1 MPARTFE
8 IRLNGLVPTDYLLAQ
23 VRNVDVAE
31 QELRTVL
38 SGTFVDQAEL
48 HGFLHRLEAL
58 GLEVVEVRSV
68 SAAAGDDPLAP
79 EDARERN
86 AGRAP
91 GGPPAVLAQVTGAY
105 PTAARRLGA
114 GGRCRAVRVAAEGRK
129 YRLDLVVL
137 DVQPLRAH

>member
-1 MPARTFE
+1 MPTRTFE

-23 VRNVDVAE
+23 VGNVDVAE

-68 SAAAGDDPLAP
+68 SAATGDDPVAP
-79 EDARERN
+79 EDA
-86 AGRAP
+86 P
-91 GGPPAVLAQVTGAY
+91 
-105 PTAARRLGA
+105 
-114 GGRCRAVRVAAEGRK
+114 
-129 YRLDLVVL
+129 
-137 DVQPLRAH
+137 